1 MIVLL
6 SPTKTQKETKVGL
19 DLSKPTF
26 YDKSQHLVN
35 VLSKFNSDDFKERM
49 KLSDTL
55 ASKTEELYSNFDES
69 NRAIDTYQGAVFK
82 ALKANDLDQTYL
94 NDHLFIFS
102 ALYGILKPNDE
113 VSMYRLDYLTKLDF
127 DLYEYWGDDL
137 SNHLNQTNK
146 TLINLASLEFSKTLN
161 QDILKN
167 KMITID
173 FKEEVDGKFVS
184 KSTYAKVARGTM
196 AHLILKN
203 KIRDL
208 KQIKDIEFD
217 SYRYNVN
224 LSSNTHFV
232 FTR

>member
-26 YDKSQHLVN
+26 YDKSQHLVS
-35 VLSKFNSDDFKERM
+35 VLSKYNKDDFKEKM

-55 ASKTEELYSNFDES
+55 ASKTEELYLNFDES

-82 ALKANDLDQTYL
+82 ALKADDLDQAYL

-102 ALYGILKPNDE
+102 ALYGILKPNDK

-137 SNHLNQTNK
+137 SNHLKKTDK

-161 QDILKN
+161 QDILKD
-167 KMITID
+167 KVITID
-173 FKEEVDGKFVS
+173 FKEDVGGKFVS

-196 AHLILKN
+196 AYLILKH
-203 KIRDL
+203 KIKDL

-217 SYRYNVN
+217 SYQYNKG
-224 LSSNTHFV
+224 LSSDSHLI